1 MLKYFVELVGTF
13 IFLSVIIIAASANIK
28 WAFLPIGLVLAVVVF
43 WGGNISG
50 GHYNPAVSTMFFA
63 HGKLSLIE
71 YIAYIICQVIGGL
84 LALVYYTQYNQ
95 TLAQALPTVP
105 VLSES

>member
-13 IFLSVIIIAASANIK
+13 IFLSVIIVAASSNIK
-28 WAFLPIGLVLAVVVF
+28 WAFMPIGLALALMVY

-63 HGKLSLIE
+63 NGKLSLVE
-71 YIAYIICQVIGGL
+71 FIAYIVCQIVGGL
-84 LALVYYTQYNQ
+84 LALVYFGSYNR
-95 TLAQALPTVP
+95 TLNPVPTV
-105 VLSES
+105 LSS